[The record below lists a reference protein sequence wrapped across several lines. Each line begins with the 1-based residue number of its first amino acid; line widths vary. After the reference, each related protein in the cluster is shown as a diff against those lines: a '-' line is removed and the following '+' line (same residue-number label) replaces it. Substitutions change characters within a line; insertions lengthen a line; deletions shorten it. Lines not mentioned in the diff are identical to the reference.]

1 MSGLETKREIEQT
14 LASGSYGSWTFGIP
28 DNTAFA
34 RARLQN
40 QGCWHSWQADSSE
53 EAKSVQNFFISKQM
67 RKGSSSGSAPTQ
79 VYIY

>member
-40 QGCWHSWQADSSE
+40 QECWHSWQADSPE

-67 RKGSSSGSAPTQ
+67 KKGSSSGSAPTQ